1 MGNTVD
7 EENYLVKPLAR
18 DWRRLVS
25 IDKLSNIIPEEF
37 LTESPEYNRN
47 AKSIEKW
54 DYQIFLPLTST

>member
-7 EENYLVKPLAR
+7 EENFLAKPLAT

-25 IDKLSNIIPEEF
+25 IDKLSNIILKEF